1 MRISF
6 ATANF
11 YFLPFDETLEIIA
24 EAGFQNIE
32 LDLPWDWRDWNM
44 AQHLRDIPV
53 SQAIQSVH
61 HSGLKVTS
69 IHDGGGVLNSHK
81 SAADYI
87 NPQLDE
93 YLDNLGYAPEYM
105 VFHPPHA
112 EGDHG
117 PDWWQNISGDILRAL
132 EPYRAVCDHITFE
145 NMPFFDGFT
154 VPLTTPEELRAF
166 TTQNELKV
174 NFDTTHYAQIG
185 VDILEAACILRDR
198 IHSIHLSDYLDDR
211 VHVFVGEGLLD
222 LEGFLRLMDPAI
234 LNTVTLEC
242 SVSTMDK
249 SDRHMSHVEIV
260 DRVKILKA
268 KVESLPIGSNGRRLS
283 DSGI

>member
-32 LDLPWDWRDWNM
+32 LDPFWEWKHWTM
-44 AQHLRDIPV
+44 AQHLRNIPV

-61 HSGLKVTS
+61 RSGLTVTS
-69 IHDGGGVLNSHK
+69 IHDGGGVLNNHK
-81 SAADYI
+81 STADYI
-87 NPQLDE
+87 NPRLDE
-93 YLDNLGYAPEYM
+93 YLDRLGYAPEYM

-117 PDWWQNISGDILRAL
+117 ADWWNNISGDILRAL
-132 EPYRAVCDHITFE
+132 EPYRAVCDHITLE

-166 TTQNELKV
+166 VSQNALGV
-174 NFDTTHYAQIG
+174 NVDTTHYAQIG
-185 VDILEAACILRDR
+185 VNLLDAACILRDR
-198 IHSIHLSDYLDDR
+198 IHSIHLSDYLDGR
-211 VHVFVGEGLLD
+211 VHVFVGEGQLD
-222 LEGFLRLMDPAI
+222 LEGFLRLIDPAV

-242 SVSTMDK
+242 SVSTVDR
-249 SDRHMSHVEIV
+249 SDRQMSHAEMVG
-260 DRVKILKA
+260 RMKILKA
-268 KVESLPIGSNGRRLS
+268 KVDSLPIGEQ
-283 DSGI
+283 